1 MKTNKYILSLLLACG
16 MATSC
21 DGLLDIDPPTDS
33 MTNTE
38 IYATEETIEISA
50 SGLYTNNFLNNAVYY
65 QVVEMTLGLTSDD
78 IRSNNVNVSE
88 YETANYSSL
97 SGWISNLW
105 TLPYRTIYHCNDF
118 IINVDG
124 TKVMAEKKRDIF
136 LSEARFFRAYSYF
149 LLTNIFGDVPLVL
162 SNDYRETATMPKTPK
177 AEVNKQIIEDLLF
190 AEEHLKESGNGKTK
204 ITSEAAKALLARMYL
219 YTEQW
224 DKAVAKANEL
234 IPADNGGTGTEFT
247 LEEADRVFKATS
259 SESILH
265 INMEGF
271 IGAGTYVGFNR
282 IGNIF
287 IPTRSYVNYYLSEE
301 LVKELQKDPKD
312 LRQNWIDFKKS
323 GSDIYYYPFK
333 YKNRNTPKAVE
344 DYENLI
350 LLRLS
355 EQYLIRAEAN
365 AHLNK
370 LNEALD
376 DINAIRA
383 RAGVDPIESV
393 SDVNELLLIIESER
407 RKEFFLECGHRWY
420 DLNRTGRAN
429 AVYSATSYKT
439 GWKPFKELLP
449 IPDQELGNNPF
460 LEQNEGY

>member
-21 DGLLDIDPPTDS
+21 DSLLNIDPPTDS

-78 IRSNNVNVSE
+78 IRSNNINVSE

-118 IINVDG
+118 IINVEG
-124 TKVMAEKKRDIF
+124 TQIMAEKKRDIF

-162 SNDYRETATMPKTPK
+162 SNDYRETATMPKTSK
-177 AEVNKQIIEDLLF
+177 SEINKQIIEDLLF
-190 AEEHLKESGNGKTK
+190 AEEHLKESNNGRTK

-224 DKAVAKANEL
+224 DKATAKASEL
-234 IPADNGGTGTEFT
+234 IPAANGGTGTEFT
-247 LEEADRVFKATS
+247 LEKADKVFKATS

-287 IPTRSYVNYYLSEE
+287 IPTRNYVNYYLSES
-301 LVKELQKDPKD
+301 LVKELQEDPKD
-312 LRQNWIDFKKS
+312 LRQKWIDFKKS
-323 GSDIYYYPFK
+323 GNDIYYYPFK

-370 LNEALD
+370 LKEALD
-376 DINAIRA
+376 DINAIRT

-393 SDVNELLLIIESER
+393 SNVDELLLIIESER
-407 RKEFFLECGHRWY
+407 RKEFFLECG
-420 DLNRTGRAN
+420 D
-429 AVYSATSYKT
+429 
-439 GWKPFKELLP
+439 FP
-449 IPDQELGNNPF
+449 I
-460 LEQNEGY
+460 